1 MDRHFC
7 KGKDKTKSGEY
18 VLSRPPKNH
27 GRIKEADDMVTALTV
42 AITTALTMEIGNAGA
57 AEKVVDVEIP

>member
-1 MDRHFC
+1 M
-7 KGKDKTKSGEY
+7 
-18 VLSRPPKNH
+18 SRPPKNH